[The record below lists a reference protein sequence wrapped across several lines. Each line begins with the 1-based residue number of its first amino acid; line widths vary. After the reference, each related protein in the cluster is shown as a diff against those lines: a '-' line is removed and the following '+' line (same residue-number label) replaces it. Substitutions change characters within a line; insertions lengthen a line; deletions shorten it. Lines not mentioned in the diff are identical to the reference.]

1 MLVQVLAVGI
11 KEVLGV
17 LSTNSMDGCRTKPR
31 TGSSVAPVANC
42 NTSLRPTVPLLP
54 PKKQFT
60 SKMDNIF
67 LYIKAKKIYFLRK
80 HCGIHF
86 FVANCVNSSL
96 SIFLIS
102 HIQSYNLYFIHILH
116 FYYCFKLDLYMSV
129 RVSVFMEMAGYYT
142 ESLL

>member
-1 MLVQVLAVGI
+1 MHLKMHNHSMRNRSSSWGRGISADGLGIFKVLVQVLAVGI

-67 LYIKAKKIYFLRK
+67 LYIKAKKKYFLRK

-102 HIQSYNLYFIHILH
+102 HIH
-116 FYYCFKLDLYMSV
+116 
-129 RVSVFMEMAGYYT
+129 
-142 ESLL
+142 